1 MSDNFDKLKTT
12 WLSVDKGLFP
22 DVEKVQTEITN
33 IRKRKNKQVL
43 LWYTGV
49 IAFSILVIWYVLYT
63 DELNSVSESIAEFI
77 LLFTSIFL
85 FYNARKTIK
94 HQQKEYMLHNVDFVK
109 NIQDNEVKRLFKK
122 VLITC
127 ICSTLF
133 AIAIFLHFLDN
144 LIASPLYLII
154 TSILLVVFLL
164 VIWVVLK
171 PLYLKRMTTKNKQLL
186 QKSATFLA
194 NINNL

>member
-1 MSDNFDKLKTT
+1 MSDNFDKLKAT

-22 DVEKVQTEITN
+22 DVEKVQTEISN
-33 IRKRKNKQVL
+33 IRKRKRKQVL
-43 LWYTGV
+43 LWYSGV

-63 DELNSVSESIAEFI
+63 DELNSVNESIAEFI

-109 NIQDNEVKRLFKK
+109 SIKDNEVKRTDKK
-122 VLITC
+122 VFISC
-127 ICSTLF
+127 ICCTLF
-133 AIAIFLHFLDN
+133 AIAIFLHFFDN
-144 LIASPLYLII
+144 LTTSPLYLIMS
-154 TSILLVVFLL
+154 SISLVVFLVVVWL
-164 VIWVVLK
+164 VLK
-171 PLYLKRMTTKNKQLL
+171 PFYLKRIATKNKELL
-186 QKSATFLA
+186 QKSETFLA